1 MQPRGRVNA
10 VGSSGNPG
18 GMYRHPFLS
27 DAQREAIES
36 AHFDLDEREIARYWT
51 LSDQDLLR
59 IDRRRRDSTASDSL
73 FNSASFVF
81 PAGHRK
87 GETAFLYRSCSM
99 SASNCESSPTISSN
113 GSRGLQTLSVY
124 FSGFRLPWP
133 TSRALRRIQRGQ
145 LVRLR

>member
-1 MQPRGRVNA
+1 
-10 VGSSGNPG
+10 
-18 GMYRHPFLS
+18 MYRHPFLS

-99 SASNCESSPTISSN
+99 SASNCEFRPTISKLESCLVAWVFH
-113 GSRGLQTLSVY
+113 SLLK
-124 FSGFRLPWP
+124 FRAPPGTQPHLPIVQWFQGP
-133 TSRALRRIQRGQ
+133 PNA
-145 LVRLR
+145 